1 MIQARMTTI
10 VNGFY
15 IRDALTS
22 ETMGLSVF
30 YHAAA
35 ASFYLPQDACVPM
48 RARPPDQ
55 HLRGQRLT

>member
-1 MIQARMTTI
+1 MQARMITI
-10 VNGFY
+10 VKSFY

-35 ASFYLPQDACVPM
+35 ASL
-48 RARPPDQ
+48 
-55 HLRGQRLT
+55 